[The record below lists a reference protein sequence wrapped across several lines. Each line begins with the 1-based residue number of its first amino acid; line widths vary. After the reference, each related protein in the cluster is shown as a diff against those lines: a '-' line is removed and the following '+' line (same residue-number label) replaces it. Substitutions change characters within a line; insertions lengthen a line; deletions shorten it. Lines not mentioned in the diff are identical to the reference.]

1 MKHIDKGNGT
11 ALEPAKGEMVGIRKV
26 AAFIKTVLPKKLK
39 KDLLKLKMMKEADL
53 ECRAY
58 YHVSRFLL
66 RQPEWKIFARKYSP
80 AERFIDLLLFKNKY
94 PRIAIE
100 LKWNQAGIA
109 KKDRESLHLAIE
121 KLGVQ
126 KAFFITTLIGGKKY
140 QRITKKDSLEKG
152 ALFGIPVPLSL
163 TGEKLKRWK
172 EQRQV
177 FMKKMQ
183 PSRKGKK
190 SPAQ

>member
-1 MKHIDKGNGT
+1 M
-11 ALEPAKGEMVGIRKV
+11 AYEQSAMVGIQKV
-26 AAFIKTVLPKKLK
+26 AAFIRTKLPKKLK
-39 KDLLKLKMMKEADL
+39 KDLLELRMMKEADL

-80 AERFIDLLLFKNKY
+80 TEHFIDLLLFKNQY

-100 LKWNQAGIA
+100 LKWNKTGITE
-109 KKDRESLHLAIE
+109 KDRKSLHRAIE
-121 KLGVQ
+121 TLGVQ
-126 KAFFITTLIGGKKY
+126 KAYFITTLIGGKKY
-140 QRITKKDSLEKG
+140 QRITKKDYWEKG
-152 ALFGIPVPLSL
+152 ALIGIYVPLSL
-163 TGEKLKRWK
+163 NGEKLKRWK

-177 FMKKMQ
+177 FMKNMQ

-190 SPAQ
+190 SPANPENGD